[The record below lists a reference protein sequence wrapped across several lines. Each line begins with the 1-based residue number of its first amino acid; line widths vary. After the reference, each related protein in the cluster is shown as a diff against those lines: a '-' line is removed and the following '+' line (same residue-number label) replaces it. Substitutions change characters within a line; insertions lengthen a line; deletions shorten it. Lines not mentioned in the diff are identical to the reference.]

1 MTTNSNTADDAI
13 FDNDSDVT
21 DVDTGAVG
29 VAAVRT
35 PTAPVPDCAC
45 ARCGRRSVRRAG
57 ARAGGGVALALA
69 RRQGATFFEL
79 RLRRRFRPASSSASF
94 RSPRPASRSQVLV
107 PALERRLED
116 INAQLDVPITINI
129 NRAPAA

>member
-1 MTTNSNTADDAI
+1 
-13 FDNDSDVT
+13 
-21 DVDTGAVG
+21 
-29 VAAVRT
+29 
-35 PTAPVPDCAC
+35 
-45 ARCGRRSVRRAG
+45 
-57 ARAGGGVALALA
+57 VALALA
-69 RRQGATFFEL
+69 RRQGVTFFEL

>member
-1 MTTNSNTADDAI
+1 M
-13 FDNDSDVT
+13 
-21 DVDTGAVG
+21 
-29 VAAVRT
+29 
-35 PTAPVPDCAC
+35 
-45 ARCGRRSVRRAG
+45 
-57 ARAGGGVALALA
+57 ALELA

-79 RLRRRFRPASSSASF
+79 RAPSTISTCIEFCNF